1 MQAHRR
7 HDISNRIWENIQAH
21 LPGRKG
27 LVGRPASN
35 NRQFINAVFGYY
47 APALRGET
55 SPRIMGTGKILI
67 ADFAVGGI
75 VEFGSIFWRRSLS
88 SRILSGS

>member
-1 MQAHRR
+1 M
-7 HDISNRIWENIQAH
+7 
-21 LPGRKG
+21 L
-27 LVGRPASN
+27 
-35 NRQFINAVFGYY
+35 FFGYY

-75 VEFGSIFWRRSLS
+75 VEFRISNLQKIGRIDSGAEIFKRTGNVHVAFEALRGHL
-88 SRILSGS
+88 